1 MPMVAED
8 VVDILDRLAAAGV
21 SVSVAGGWA
30 IEALL
35 GRVTRDHGDLDLA
48 VDATDVDRA
57 IEAMAVSGLRIEVDE
72 RPARLALGDGRR
84 AVDLH
89 PVQWDADGTGRQ
101 ATGSGGEF
109 VYPPGSTE
117 ARGWIGNREVRCLTP
132 ELLVTFHL
140 GYEPRDIDRRDMA
153 ALAEQIRAGLCPTP
167 TDPWNVARSELRLSG
182 RTIAEIALLVAVWNV
197 RCSKGPPNG
206 LIPAVPSSL
215 GTRDVPRAGCA
226 SVEAGSIARRDRF
239 LDRSGPKPPIEADCG
254 PD

>member
-57 IEAMAVSGLRIEVDE
+57 IEALAVSGLRIEVDE

-153 ALAEQIRAGLCPTP
+153 ALAERYGL
-167 TDPWNVARSELRLSG
+167 EL
-182 RTIAEIALLVAVWNV
+182 
-197 RCSKGPPNG
+197 
-206 LIPAVPSSL
+206 
-215 GTRDVPRAGCA
+215 
-226 SVEAGSIARRDRF
+226 
-239 LDRSGPKPPIEADCG
+239 
-254 PD
+254 PDSY